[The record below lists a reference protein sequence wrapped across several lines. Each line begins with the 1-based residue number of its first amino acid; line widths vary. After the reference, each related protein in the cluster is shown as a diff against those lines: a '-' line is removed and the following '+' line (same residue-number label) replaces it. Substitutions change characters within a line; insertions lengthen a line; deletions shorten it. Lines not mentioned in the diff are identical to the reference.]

1 MQTHTHEVTPAR
13 RRQQRKILVTSEASR
28 ANMNVELKAP
38 RSQRGERF
46 LQLATDE
53 CEHRR
58 LEARVVRR
66 HERRRLHRV
75 QPVVPVAAAGL
86 RRAVAT
92 LQ

>member
-1 MQTHTHEVTPAR
+1 MIGLRNTWTYGKSTQIAE
-13 RRQQRKILVTSEASR
+13 
-28 ANMNVELKAP
+28 
-38 RSQRGERF
+38 RGERC

-75 QPVVPVAAAGL
+75 QPVVPVAAARL
-86 RRAVAT
+86 RRAVAA
-92 LQ
+92 LHSEVAVG

>member
-1 MQTHTHEVTPAR
+1 MNLSNVDEGLEKSNKVT
-13 RRQQRKILVTSEASR
+13 LCVTE
-28 ANMNVELKAP
+28 
-38 RSQRGERF
+38 RGERF

-66 HERRRLHRV
+66 HERRSLHRV

-86 RRAVAT
+86 RRAVAA